1 MFNSL
6 VGMTLPTG
14 GPNVAF
20 YESWQQ
26 YLSPIPHIF
35 LTVVMLFMHS
45 IALIFYYLGDGVLA
59 AYHAAFKML
68 DFIQIFYSPNEKAY
82 QDWHLG
88 TFLQIFMYIGIVAF
102 AIMMLVQWIKFSATA
117 GKKGREWPKGLAITI
132 ATLTALP
139 FLISTMSSIGQSAV
153 NTAMGDTDHSV
164 LTKLWQGNST
174 NLKVLAKTNF
184 NLDAYDKTSDKKLS
198 DADITGSIFHSTMSD
213 PGYTDGLN
221 NDQKKVF
228 NQKTD
233 GNNNLVD
240 VSKDTGVLGK
250 TFTYDYPVMKVNWL
264 GIIGGEIVFIAVIIT
279 AIIRLFSSIYKMA
292 FMAGS
297 ILYFGLRDGTQG
309 KRVIQVLGMI
319 EGQITGIIMMPI
331 SLIFFFVWVDFAF
344 GIINDMSLGVWP
356 FTLLSIAIL
365 LAGAKGLA
373 AGFELIEQ
381 WTGVRSGHNP
391 VATIM
396 LANQASHMF
405 KGAENTAKKAIG
417 GGWHA
422 ISPNQRQKSRDK
434 AQKIAN
440 SVSEMPL
447 PEQERLIK
455 PNQYRDDSPKNGEMI
470 KAASALGR
478 TVGAVKNPGM
488 LVKNTSRAAGNAV
501 KNKVAD
507 TFGNVKNYVGTVGDA
522 YAGGKQAVDAFNKQ
536 HTPIIINTDN
546 IKSATK
552 QPQSA
557 HEVLNDIHPGIS
569 TTPITTD
576 NSVKAS
582 TPTTGG
588 TQTAYSDG
596 RLSSSQRAT
605 LLNNGE
611 SQKVKDVPLPTTP
624 PSSSSEFGNA
634 TASTT
639 PVKNTPTYTPKKQ
652 LSVEEQRSKDKQFA
666 KDTIDRLIKE
676 QTKKM
681 TQRDTEKATKDDEI

>member
-1 MFNSL
+1 
-6 VGMTLPTG
+6 
-14 GPNVAF
+14 
-20 YESWQQ
+20 
-26 YLSPIPHIF
+26 
-35 LTVVMLFMHS
+35 
-45 IALIFYYLGDGVLA
+45 
-59 AYHAAFKML
+59 
-68 DFIQIFYSPNEKAY
+68 
-82 QDWHLG
+82 
-88 TFLQIFMYIGIVAF
+88 
-102 AIMMLVQWIKFSATA
+102 
-117 GKKGREWPKGLAITI
+117 
-132 ATLTALP
+132 
-139 FLISTMSSIGQSAV
+139 
-153 NTAMGDTDHSV
+153 
-164 LTKLWQGNST
+164 
-174 NLKVLAKTNF
+174 
-184 NLDAYDKTSDKKLS
+184 
-198 DADITGSIFHSTMSD
+198 
-213 PGYTDGLN
+213 
-221 NDQKKVF
+221 
-228 NQKTD
+228 
-233 GNNNLVD
+233 
-240 VSKDTGVLGK
+240 
-250 TFTYDYPVMKVNWL
+250 
-264 GIIGGEIVFIAVIIT
+264 
-279 AIIRLFSSIYKMA
+279 MA

-396 LANQASHMF
+396 LANQASQMF
-405 KGAENTAKKAIG
+405 KGAANTAKKAIG

-455 PNQYRDDSPKNGEMI
+455 PNQYRDDSPKTGEMI

-501 KNKVAD
+501 MNKVAD

-557 HEVLNDIHPGIS
+557 HEVLNDIHPGSS
-569 TTPITTD
+569 TTPITSD
-576 NSVKAS
+576 NSVKTS

-588 TQTAYSDG
+588 TQTAYNDG

-611 SQKVKDVPLPTTP
+611 SQKVKEVPLPTTP

-681 TQRDTEKATKDDEI
+681 TQRDTEKATKDDEIYLKL

>member
-1 MFNSL
+1 M
-6 VGMTLPTG
+6 
-14 GPNVAF
+14 
-20 YESWQQ
+20 
-26 YLSPIPHIF
+26 
-35 LTVVMLFMHS
+35 
-45 IALIFYYLGDGVLA
+45 
-59 AYHAAFKML
+59 
-68 DFIQIFYSPNEKAY
+68 
-82 QDWHLG
+82 
-88 TFLQIFMYIGIVAF
+88 
-102 AIMMLVQWIKFSATA
+102 
-117 GKKGREWPKGLAITI
+117 
-132 ATLTALP
+132 
-139 FLISTMSSIGQSAV
+139 
-153 NTAMGDTDHSV
+153 
-164 LTKLWQGNST
+164 
-174 NLKVLAKTNF
+174 
-184 NLDAYDKTSDKKLS
+184 DAYDKTSDKKLS
-198 DADITGSIFHSTMSD
+198 DADITGSIFRSTMSD

-264 GIIGGEIVFIAVIIT
+264 GIIVGEIVFIAVIIT

-373 AGFELIEQ
+373 SGFELIEQ

-391 VATIM
+391 VASIM
-396 LANQASHMF
+396 LANQASQMF
-405 KGAENTAKKAIG
+405 KGAANTAKKAIG

-455 PNQYRDDSPKNGEMI
+455 SNQYRDDSPKTGEMI

-501 KNKVAD
+501 MNKVAD

-546 IKSATK
+546 IKSAAK

-557 HEVLNDIHPGIS
+557 HEVLNDIHPGSS

-576 NSVKAS
+576 NSVKTS

-588 TQTAYSDG
+588 TQTAHSDG

-611 SQKVKDVPLPTTP
+611 SQKVKEVPLPTTP